1 MVIYNSILNRPP
13 TGGPVHFSAFP
24 LKFRRRPG
32 DMPIDEDAVRATSWH
47 GEGCSRNRPALPMS
61 GWEVGVAMSILT
73 SNFVDAVASIFY
85 YVLNIYMWLVIARA
99 VLSWV
104 SPDPYNPIVRFIHTV
119 TEPVLYRIR
128 RRLPVVFG
136 GIDLAPVIVFLAIMF
151 LENFVVSS
159 LHEFAAGLR

>member
-1 MVIYNSILNRPP
+1 
-13 TGGPVHFSAFP
+13 
-24 LKFRRRPG
+24 
-32 DMPIDEDAVRATSWH
+32 
-47 GEGCSRNRPALPMS
+47 
-61 GWEVGVAMSILT
+61 MSILT
-73 SNFVDAVASIFY
+73 SNFVNAVATILY
-85 YVLNIYMWLVIARA
+85 YVLNIYMWIIIARA

-128 RRLPVVFG
+128 KHLPVVFG

-159 LHEFAAGLR
+159 LQEFAAGLR

>member
-1 MVIYNSILNRPP
+1 
-13 TGGPVHFSAFP
+13 
-24 LKFRRRPG
+24 
-32 DMPIDEDAVRATSWH
+32 
-47 GEGCSRNRPALPMS
+47 MS

-73 SNFVDAVASIFY
+73 SNFVNAVATIFY
-85 YVLNIYMWLVIARA
+85 YVLNIYMWIVIARA